1 MSKCYIYEIFKQ
13 KVHLLV
19 SELGVEWESNLIVE
33 LIESVGIVLYIKAQ
47 CFVGSHHG
55 EWLIVDIAGNFTP
68 CHFCYYMISELRIF
82 SQESNKVEMARRL
95 VLLVEVVE
103 KLNVISCKCL
113 VVSFNERMPPFKQ

>member
-55 EWLIVDIAGNFTP
+55 E
-68 CHFCYYMISELRIF
+68 
-82 SQESNKVEMARRL
+82 
-95 VLLVEVVE
+95 
-103 KLNVISCKCL
+103 
-113 VVSFNERMPPFKQ
+113 